1 MKNQT
6 KLIGIGA
13 VFMVLL
19 TSVIV
24 LAIYDDVDGPLIYE
38 LHVLPIDP
46 VEGDVI
52 QIIAYAIDTS
62 GVSNAQL
69 SYTIDGTNWEVQDMS
84 FYTCLCLAGGRW
96 VGTFGPITTENVPEF
111 YITAYDNSPT
121 LNPSDTQVFSIEIA
135 I

>member
-19 TSVIV
+19 ASVIV

-38 LHVLPIDP
+38 LYVLPIDP
-46 VEGDVI
+46 AEGDMI
-52 QIIAYAIDTS
+52 QVIAYAIDTS

-84 FYTCLCLAGGRW
+84 FYSCLCLAGGRW
-96 VGTFGPITTENVPEF
+96 VGTFGPITIENVSEF

-121 LNPSDTQVFSIEIA
+121 MNPSDTQVFSIEIST
-135 I
+135 